1 MTKKIAFMFPGQG
14 SQYVGMGRELY
25 NKYELARELF
35 YQANTVLGYDLTKI
49 MFEGPIETLTQTQ
62 YTQPAIFTLSAVLT
76 AVLAEQGIKPQIVA
90 GHSLGE
96 YAALSASGVIDFAEG
111 LKLVQIRGEL
121 LQESVRQH
129 PGTMA
134 AIIGLDDD
142 KVKAICENIKPGVVE
157 AVNYNCPGQLVI
169 AGETA
174 AVQAAMEEAQ
184 KAGAMKVIQ
193 LQVSG
198 PFHSSLMRDAGVQ
211 LEKELAAFALR
222 SPVVPIV
229 ANYHAKFI
237 QNAAAAKDAMVKQV
251 YSPVLWK
258 ESVGQIIN
266 DAAELFIEVGP
277 GKTLCGLLK
286 RIQRKMPCANV
297 ENEKTLQDLITQVT
311 KV

>member
-14 SQYVGMGRELY
+14 AQYVGMGLELHD
-25 NKYELARELF
+25 KYELARELF
-35 YQANTVLGYDLTKI
+35 YQANATLGYDLTKV

-62 YTQPAIFTLSAVLT
+62 YTQPAVFTLSVVASLL
-76 AVLAEQGIKPQIVA
+76 LAGQGIKPQIVA

-96 YAALSASGVIDFAEG
+96 YAAMVASGILTFETG
-111 LKLVQIRGEL
+111 LKLVQIRGQL
-121 LQESVRQH
+121 LQESAAKH

-142 KVKAICENIKPGVVE
+142 KVKSICENIKPGIVE
-157 AVNYNCPGQLVI
+157 PVNYNCPGQLVI

-174 AVQAAMEEAQ
+174 AVQAAMAEAQ
-184 KAGAMKVIQ
+184 KAGAMKVVQ

-198 PFHSSLMRDAGVQ
+198 PFHSSLMKEAGVQ
-211 LEKELAAFALR
+211 LETELGAFKLHD
-222 SPVVPIV
+222 PVVPII

-237 QNAAAAKDAMVKQV
+237 QHAAAAKEAMVKQV

-258 ESVGQIIN
+258 ESMGLLIDN
-266 DAAELFIEVGP
+266 SAEYFVEIGP

-286 RIQRKMPCANV
+286 RINRKTPCSNV
-297 ENEKTLQDLITQVT
+297 ENEGTLQELLT
-311 KV
+311 KIKI